1 MIKLIVE
8 GQQLDLFKNEVFA
21 ISKSIAKIGDINLR
35 HGDVSINF
43 KVPSTAKNNL
53 IFRYISNLNNNNIGA
68 FKRFEGVVLDGQSVI
83 SRGYYQVLKTKP
95 LAKEIELRFYGGNS
109 DWFDLIKDRS
119 INKTYLNQS
128 NDPNSNSYD
137 LDYLNHAFTTDNI
150 VSSWDNSE
158 GYVYFPVDNGDNSAK
173 ADNNFFKKD
182 FQLGVF
188 QHTIIENMFNSIN
201 IKLKGNIL
209 NDPLY
214 YSTLI
219 NNPKDIS
226 EFDEL
231 NNSKRFTNIS
241 GNQISKDTYSPIIFN
256 KSDYDAQWNGGKFT
270 SSYDVANLDF
280 KLQYQALRGNF
291 YVGLYGQLEVRCS
304 YTINGIVQTPILIT
318 LTELTNKP
326 VTDPATG
333 GSAIAFTFDEEDYS
347 FTGVKVGDTFD
358 FEIRNTGQGTPP
370 FEGFWF
376 SQIGIDYGNYRVDS
390 FLKYTLD
397 GVTSAYNITD
407 ALPEINQA
415 TFIKDVM
422 FRFGCVSQYDAAN
435 RTLSIDKFD
444 VIEDNKVKGIDF
456 TTKVDLSKG
465 IDIDFTKLLQ
475 KYFKTT
481 YIKYVQ
487 DDNDLINILNKN
499 IFKIGLGDGQI
510 NIDNDNL
517 SDEGTIYESVFAAT
531 SQSFT
536 MPYSGG
542 VNTPN
547 FYLPKISLFNGG
559 GETND
564 LKPRLFVWGGKIPVT
579 QFNKGSFTNISLG
592 GNDYF
597 DVGYA
602 FFTKEILE
610 DAGVVDKGLNGNLDT
625 QSFQHYTGQGSAY
638 MGNTLLSKYY
648 SLQSKILNTP
658 IFLSI
663 NLNLNDL
670 DIESIDFLTPIWIE
684 TQVDSG
690 YYYINEISQ
699 YKGDGST
706 TKVNLIKI

>member
-8 GQQLDLFKNEVFA
+8 GQQLDLFKDEVFA
-21 ISKSIAKIGDINLR
+21 ISKSIAKIGNLNLR

-43 KVPSTAKNNL
+43 KVPATAKNNL

-95 LAKEIELRFYGGNS
+95 LDKEIELRFYGGNS

-119 INKTYLNQS
+119 INKTYLNES
-128 NDPNSNSYD
+128 NNPNSNSYD
-137 LDYLNHAFTTDNI
+137 LDYLNHSFTEDNI
-150 VSSWDNSE
+150 VSSWDNSD
-158 GYVYFPVDNGDNSAK
+158 GYVYFPVDNAKNSLK
-173 ADNNFFKKD
+173 NNNAFERDD
-182 FQLGVF
+182 FQLGIF
-188 QHTIIENMFNSIN
+188 QHTIVENIFNSIN
-201 IKLKGNIL
+201 IKLKGNL
-209 NDPLY
+209 FNDPLY
-214 YSTLI
+214 YNTLL
-219 NNPKDIS
+219 NLPKDIS
-226 EFDEL
+226 SFDLL
-231 NNSKRFTNIS
+231 NNAKRFTNVS
-241 GNQISKDTYSPIIFN
+241 GNQISKSPDYNPIIFN

-280 KLQYQALRGNF
+280 KLQYQALRGTF
-291 YVGLYGQLEVRCS
+291 YAGLYGDLEVRCS
-304 YTINGIVQTPILIT
+304 YTINGVSFVNTRT
-318 LTELTNKP
+318 LTSVSSKT

-358 FEIRNTGQGTPP
+358 FEIRNINQGTPA

-397 GVTSAYNITD
+397 GVTSAYNVTD
-407 ALPEINQA
+407 VLPDINQA

-444 VIEDNKVKGIDF
+444 IIEDNKVKGIDF
-456 TTKVDLSKG
+456 TNKVDLSKG

-475 KYFKTT
+475 NYFKTT

-487 DDNDLINILNKN
+487 DDNDSYNILNKN
-499 IFKIGLGDGQI
+499 IFKIGLGDGEI

-517 SDEGTIYESVFAAT
+517 SDEGSIYESVFSAT
-531 SQSFT
+531 SQIFT
-536 MPYSGG
+536 FDS
-542 VNTPN
+542 N
-547 FYLPKISLFNGG
+547 FYLPVMSLYDGS
-559 GETND
+559 GEPRD

-579 QFNKGSFTNISLG
+579 QFNKGAFTSISLG
-592 GNDYF
+592 GNNESN
-597 DVGYA
+597 VGYA

-625 QSFQHYTGQGSAY
+625 QSFQHYTGQGSSY

-648 SLQSKILNTP
+648 NLQSKILNTP

-670 DIESIDFLTPIWIE
+670 DMESIDFLTPIWIE

-706 TKVNLIKI
+706 TKVNLVKI